1 MSSNTYSISE
11 ISGMITSLPEQFEQ
25 EPGVVTVTQNGQPVM
40 TILPTRTFR
49 ELLETIESLEETL
62 EILQDKELMASFR
75 RGVQE
80 MNEGKGVPWE
90 EVKREMGWE

>member
-1 MSSNTYSISE
+1 MFNNSYSLSE
-11 ISGMITSLPEQFEQ
+11 ISDIITSLPDRFEQ
-25 EPGVVTVTQNGQPVM
+25 EPGVITVTQNGKPVM
-40 TILPTRTFR
+40 TILPASTLR

-62 EILQDKELMASFR
+62 EVLQDKELMASFR

-80 MNEGKGVPWE
+80 MNDGKGIPWE